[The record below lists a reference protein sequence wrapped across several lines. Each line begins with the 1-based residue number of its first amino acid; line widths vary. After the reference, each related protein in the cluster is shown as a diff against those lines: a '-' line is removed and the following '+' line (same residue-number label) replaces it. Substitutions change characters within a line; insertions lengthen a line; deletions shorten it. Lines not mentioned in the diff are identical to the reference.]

1 MNEPRADLPRTV
13 LAVLFL
19 FLLIASSLWILSPFL
34 IAIVWAT
41 LIAVATWPLM
51 RSLERLLWG
60 KRKLAVT
67 VMTVALLGVVMV
79 PLLAGLGAVVKN
91 VDGIAGFAQKLS
103 TQKLPPAPAWL
114 ERVPL
119 IGAKAA
125 DTWNHGAEIGLPAL
139 LKEASPYVS
148 GGVRWFTERIGS
160 FAGLLVQFLLTV
172 IITAVM
178 YSSGESAVAGV
189 KAFFLR
195 LGGPN
200 GVASVELAGGAI
212 RAVAMGVV
220 VTAVVQSL
228 FAGLGLLI
236 AGVPFVGILTVLM
249 FVLAIAQIGPLPV
262 LLLVVIWAF
271 SAMSPVWA
279 TFVLVWSV
287 VAGLSDNVMKPLL
300 IKKGAD
306 LPLLLIFAGVIG
318 GMVTLGLIGIFVG
331 PVVLAVMYTLLQAWV
346 KGEGDENIEP
356 GPAS

>member
-13 LAVLFL
+13 LAILFL
-19 FLLIASSLWILSPFL
+19 FLFVAASLWILSPFL
-34 IAIVWAT
+34 VAIVWAT

-67 VMTVALLGVVMV
+67 VMTIALLALVMV
-79 PLLAGLGAVVKN
+79 PLLAGLGAVVTHTDK
-91 VDGIAGFAQKLS
+91 IAGFAQKLAS
-103 TQKLPPAPAWL
+103 RPLPPAPAWL
-114 ERVPL
+114 EKIPL
-119 IGAKAA
+119 AGAKAA
-125 DTWNHGAEIGLPAL
+125 DAWNSAAKEGLPAL
-139 LKEASPYVS
+139 LQQASPYMS
-148 GGVRWFTERIGS
+148 GGAQWLAGRIGNVT
-160 FAGLLVQFLLTV
+160 ALLAQFLLTV

-178 YSSGESAVAGV
+178 YATGESAVAGV
-189 KAFFLR
+189 KAFFRR
-195 LGGPN
+195 LAGEN

-212 RAVAMGVV
+212 RAVAMGVI
-220 VTAVVQSL
+220 VTAIVQSL

-236 AGVPFVGILTVLM
+236 AGVPFVGVLTVLM
-249 FVLAIAQIGPLPV
+249 FVLCIAQIGPLPV

-287 VAGLSDNVMKPLL
+287 VAGLSDNFLKPIL

-318 GMVTLGLIGIFVG
+318 GMISIGLIGIFVG
-331 PVVLAVMYTLLQAWV
+331 PVVLAVMYRLLQAWV
-346 KGEGDENIEP
+346 RADENQ
-356 GPAS
+356 AAL

>member
-1 MNEPRADLPRTV
+1 MNEPRADLPRKL
-13 LAVLFL
+13 LAIF
-19 FLLIASSLWILSPFL
+19 FICLLIGSSLWILSPFL
-34 IAIVWAT
+34 VAIVWAT

-51 RSLERLLWG
+51 LSLERLLWG

-67 VMTVALLGVVMV
+67 VMTLALLGVVMV
-79 PLLAGLGAVVKN
+79 PLLAGLAAVVTH
-91 VDGIAGFAQKLS
+91 VDDIAGFAQKLS
-103 TQKLPPAPAWL
+103 TRTLPPAPAWL
-114 ERVPL
+114 EKIPL
-119 IGAKAA
+119 MGAKAA
-125 DTWNHGAEIGLPAL
+125 DTWNSAAKQGLPAL
-139 LKEASPYVS
+139 LQQASPYMS
-148 GGVRWFTERIGS
+148 GGAHWLAGRIGNVT
-160 FAGLLVQFLLTV
+160 ALLAQFLLTV

>member
-34 IAIVWAT
+34 VAIVWAT

-51 RSLERLLWG
+51 RWLEKLLWG
-60 KRKLAVT
+60 KRKIAVA

-91 VDGIAGFAQKLS
+91 VDDIAGFAHKLS
-103 TQKLPPAPAWL
+103 TQKFPPAPDWL
-114 ERVPL
+114 VKVPL

-125 DTWNHGAEIGLPAL
+125 NTWNQAAQAGLPAL

-148 GGVRWFTERIGS
+148 GGVRWFTARIGS
-160 FAGLLVQFLLTV
+160 FAALLVQFLLTV
-172 IITAVM
+172 IIAAVM
-178 YSSGESAVAGV
+178 YASGESAVAGV
-189 KAFFLR
+189 KAFFQR
-195 LGGPN
+195 LAGPK

-212 RAVAMGVV
+212 RAVAMGVI
-220 VTAVVQSL
+220 VTAIVQSL

-236 AGVPFVGILTVLM
+236 AGVPYVGLLTVLM
-249 FVLAIAQIGPLPV
+249 FVLCIAQIGPLPV

-271 SAMSPVWA
+271 SAMSPGWA

-287 VAGLSDNVMKPLL
+287 VAGLSDNFLKPVL
-300 IKKGAD
+300 IRKGAD

-318 GMVTLGLIGIFVG
+318 GMISVGLLGIFVG
-331 PVVLAVMYTLLQAWV
+331 PVVLAVMYTLAQAWV
-346 KGEGDENIEP
+346 RDEGN
-356 GPAS
+356 AAAA

>member
-1 MNEPRADLPRTV
+1 MNEPRTDLPRTV
-13 LAVLFL
+13 LSILFL
-19 FLLIASSLWILSPFL
+19 FLFVAASLWILSPFL
-34 IAIVWAT
+34 VAIVWAT

-67 VMTVALLGVVMV
+67 VMTIALLCIVMV
-79 PLLAGLGAVVKN
+79 PLLAGLVAVVTH
-91 VDGIAGFAQKLS
+91 VDAIAGFAQKLS
-103 TQKLPPAPAWL
+103 TRPLPPAPAWL
-114 ERVPL
+114 EKVPL
-119 IGAKAA
+119 MGAKAA
-125 DTWNHGAEIGLPAL
+125 ETWNQAATKGLPEL
-139 LKEASPYVS
+139 LRQASPYMS
-148 GGVRWFTERIGS
+148 GGAHWLAGRIGNVT
-160 FAGLLVQFLLTV
+160 GLLVQFLLTV

-178 YSSGESAVAGV
+178 YSTGESAVAGV
-189 KAFFLR
+189 KAFFSR
-195 LGGPN
+195 LAGEK

-220 VTAVVQSL
+220 VTAIVQSL

-236 AGVPFVGILTVLM
+236 AGVPFVGVLTVLM
-249 FVLAIAQIGPLPV
+249 FVLCIAQIGPLPI

-287 VAGLSDNVMKPLL
+287 VAGLSDNFLKPIL

-318 GMVTLGLIGIFVG
+318 GMISLGLIGIFVG

-346 KGEGDENIEP
+346 RGEDNAA
-356 GPAS
+356 AS

>member
-13 LAVLFL
+13 LAILFL
-19 FLLIASSLWILSPFL
+19 FLFVAASLWILSPFL
-34 IAIVWAT
+34 VAIVWAT

-67 VMTVALLGVVMV
+67 VMTIALLALVMV
-79 PLLAGLGAVVKN
+79 PLLAGLGAVVTHT
-91 VDGIAGFAQKLS
+91 DAIAGFAQKLS
-103 TQKLPPAPAWL
+103 TRQLPPAPAWL
-114 ERVPL
+114 EKVPL
-119 IGAKAA
+119 MGAKVAA
-125 DTWNHGAEIGLPAL
+125 TWNQAAEKGLPEL
-139 LKEASPYVS
+139 LQQASPYMS
-148 GGVRWFTERIGS
+148 GGAHWLAGRIGNVT
-160 FAGLLVQFLLTV
+160 GLLVQFLLTV

-178 YSSGESAVAGV
+178 YSTGENAVAGV
-189 KAFFLR
+189 KAFFSR
-195 LGGPN
+195 LAGEK

-212 RAVAMGVV
+212 RAVAMGVI
-220 VTAVVQSL
+220 VTAIVQSL

-236 AGVPFVGILTVLM
+236 AGVPFVGVLTVLM
-249 FVLAIAQIGPLPV
+249 FVLCIAQIGPLPV

-271 SAMSPVWA
+271 SAMSAGWA

-287 VAGLSDNVMKPLL
+287 VAGLSDNFLKPIL

-318 GMVTLGLIGIFVG
+318 GMISLGLIGIFVG

-346 KGEGDENIEP
+346 RADENQAAP
-356 GPAS
+356 